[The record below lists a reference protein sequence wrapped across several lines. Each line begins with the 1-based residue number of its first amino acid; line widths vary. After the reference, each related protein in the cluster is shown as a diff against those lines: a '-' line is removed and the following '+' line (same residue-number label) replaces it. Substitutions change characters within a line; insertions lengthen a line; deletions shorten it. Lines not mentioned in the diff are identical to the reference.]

1 MTRAWEVLKGRIQE
15 TSGDRFN
22 EIRAQKSW
30 WESRGDD
37 DDGGSQGERQ
47 EVHHFEG
54 SCILWK
60 GVGSCQG
67 HEMTISM
74 PLRDHSSKKNR
85 GIIMS
90 RLESHKEPWL
100 GD

>member
-37 DDGGSQGERQ
+37 DEETGGTP
-47 EVHHFEG
+47 F
-54 SCILWK
+54 
-60 GVGSCQG
+60 
-67 HEMTISM
+67 
-74 PLRDHSSKKNR
+74 
-85 GIIMS
+85 
-90 RLESHKEPWL
+90 
-100 GD
+100 

>member
-1 MTRAWEVLKGRIQE
+1 MVTGSMRLEHR
-15 TSGDRFN
+15 N
-22 EIRAQKSW
+22 H
-30 WESRGDD
+30 
-37 DDGGSQGERQ
+37 GGNQGEMMMKRQ

-60 GVGSCQG
+60 GVGACQG
-67 HEMTISM
+67 HEMTLSM

-90 RLESHKEPWL
+90 RRKGHKETWL